1 MPTWALRNLLTLM
14 WRLHIDLVY
23 IWVVSCCW
31 ICRLPSGIT
40 LHYMQALLSFPA
52 CLPLVLLFGNV
63 LVTHPLFNPQCLSS
77 LLVLNVYIYS
87 HHNSWAGLCTMHYEV
102 FSLLHLSSLAQ
113 MNGLVHHLLECI
125 SIWGTN
131 LTC

>member
-77 LLVLNVYIYS
+77 LLVLNVYIYI
-87 HHNSWAGLCTMHYEV
+87 ATIIVGQVYVLC
-102 FSLLHLSSLAQ
+102 SLLHLSLLAQ